1 MGSLG
6 AGCALD
12 SRGLG
17 VVGLLG
23 DSSAGLWMGVE
34 SCAESLLVEWL
45 GDLGWRGD
53 MEGAILASSSSWA
66 WRGGGLVGHEFAGGA
81 CIEGLGSMGLVVR
94 GTCHGLLCVGSRGW
108 GSWLGLV
115 AVSSG
120 LDGDGVLGEASGGL
134 VVECACPYG
143 AVGPVDAGFGAC
155 GSLGLE

>member
-1 MGSLG
+1 MSLG
-6 AGCALD
+6 EVGMEWLNGSVSSWLRASGAV
-12 SRGLG
+12 
-17 VVGLLG
+17 VVGE
-23 DSSAGLWMGVE
+23 A
-34 SCAESLLVEWL
+34 
-45 GDLGWRGD
+45 
-53 MEGAILASSSSWA
+53 AILASSSSWA

-134 VVECACPYG
+134 RCRSCLSHCGPPVV
-143 AVGPVDAGFGAC
+143 VGGGWQ
-155 GSLGLE
+155 

>member
-1 MGSLG
+1 MEWLNGSVSSWLRASG
-6 AGCALD
+6 AV
-12 SRGLG
+12 
-17 VVGLLG
+17 VVGE
-23 DSSAGLWMGVE
+23 A
-34 SCAESLLVEWL
+34 
-45 GDLGWRGD
+45 
-53 MEGAILASSSSWA
+53 AILASSSSWA

-155 GSLGLE
+155 GSLGLECGLARWDVCLGLAECGGRESGVGLGLTG